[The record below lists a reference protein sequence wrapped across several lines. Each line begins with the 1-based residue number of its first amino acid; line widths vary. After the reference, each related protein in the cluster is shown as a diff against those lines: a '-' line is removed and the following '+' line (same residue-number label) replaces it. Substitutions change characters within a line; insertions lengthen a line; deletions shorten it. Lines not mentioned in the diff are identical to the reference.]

1 MVFAAASRYTGPTQ
15 FMWGVRN
22 GRLTDVP
29 RTLRAGRPRG
39 IPRMRDVF
47 AMTAMPPL
55 DQGQLAQLRAAL
67 EARLAALSG
76 VTEPQASGSARDLPV
91 SEIETSPADK
101 ATVRLLNDLAL
112 EAAGH
117 NAAQMQVLRHALAK
131 FDDGSYGL
139 CEECGGDIGFSRLQ
153 ARPEARLCIT
163 CQTKLE
169 KR

>member
-1 MVFAAASRYTGPTQ
+1 MTPALDAA
-15 FMWGVRN
+15 
-22 GRLTDVP
+22 
-29 RTLRAGRPRG
+29 
-39 IPRMRDVF
+39 
-47 AMTAMPPL
+47 
-55 DQGQLAQLRAAL
+55 QLAQLRAAL

-76 VTEPQASGSARDLPV
+76 VAEPQPAGAERDLPV

-117 NAAQMQVLRHALAK
+117 NIAQMQVLRHALAK
-131 FDDGSYGL
+131 FEDGSYGL
-139 CEECGGDIGFSRLQ
+139 CEECGNDIGFSRLQ

-163 CQTKLE
+163 CQTRAE